1 MSQHSNIMKCAV
13 LTGFLWPVLI
23 LAQSIKLLQVF
34 EQILQG
40 EKDVRMEADH
50 ESKNKS
56 RYQLQ
61 PFV

>member
-1 MSQHSNIMKCAV
+1 MKCAV